1 MRFQKWR
8 CKFYILQSA
17 TLGVGLCAILCNP
30 SHTKAKDMNN
40 FSLSHFEIHMNCFV
54 LEYSLQTI
62 LIWCHLVRSAIFR
75 FLLENGSITRQNL
88 CNLSLRL
95 ISNGSLWNFS
105 WFLSLQ
111 FNNIR
116 VLGIIYGVRQPKILS
131 SADVVLRSLAP
142 GLYILII

>member
-8 CKFYILQSA
+8 CKFIFYYLQPR
-17 TLGVGLCAILCNP
+17 LGVGFCAILCNP

-62 LIWCHLVRSAIFR
+62 LIWCHLVRSIIFR
-75 FLLENGSITRQNL
+75 FLLENGSITRH
-88 CNLSLRL
+88 LSLRL

-116 VLGIIYGVRQPKILS
+116 VLGIIYGVRQLKILS

-142 GLYILII
+142 GLHALII